1 VFCLNSVQAI
11 PVHQCNPQE
20 CGRETK
26 TITSRKVLDIAK
38 LLTETKDPLGALC
51 RDHLQVFN
59 TLLS

>member
-1 VFCLNSVQAI
+1 MQCKQYQFISVI
-11 PVHQCNPQE
+11 LKNVE
-20 CGRETK
+20 EK
-26 TITSRKVLDIAK
+26 LITSRKVLDIAK

>member
-1 VFCLNSVQAI
+1 VQAI

-26 TITSRKVLDIAK
+26 TITSRKVLEIAK